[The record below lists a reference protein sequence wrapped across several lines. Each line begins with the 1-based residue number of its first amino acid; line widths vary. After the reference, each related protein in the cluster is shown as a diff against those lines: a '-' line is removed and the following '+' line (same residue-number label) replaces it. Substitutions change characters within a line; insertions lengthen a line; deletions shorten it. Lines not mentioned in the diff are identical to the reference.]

1 MNTVHIKTF
10 IHKVVDEIK
19 VPKLRIIKGKE
30 RFLNTCIALIVTRV
44 KGNRKAII
52 VNLTCINEIGVD
64 LCEVCIGA
72 LLDGRFGVFFGVLAI
87 VTV

>member
-19 VPKLRIIKGKE
+19 VPKLCIIKGKE
-30 RFLNTCIALIVTRV
+30 RFLNTCIALIVTWV
-44 KGNRKAII
+44 KSNRKAII
-52 VNLTCINEIGVD
+52 VNLTCINEIGVN
-64 LCEVCIGA
+64 LREIGIV
-72 LLDGRFGVFFGVLAI
+72 LLLNRCFGVFFGIFSI